1 MNIENIV
8 MNSFTE
14 KNYGL
19 ILVLIMIIYNN
30 NQRKISVYE
39 LTKPTRNDT
48 QVGFVMIICIAI
60 DTDIRT
66 KLFDNSYFINQGLIA
81 HSQDVKISTG

>member
-19 ILVLIMIIYNN
+19 ILVLIMNIYNN
-30 NQRKISVYE
+30 NQRKFSIYE
-39 LTKPTRNDT
+39 LTKPTCNDT

-66 KLFDNSYFINQGLIA
+66 KLFDNSYFINQ
-81 HSQDVKISTG
+81 

>member
-19 ILVLIMIIYNN
+19 ILVLIMNIYNN
-30 NQRKISVYE
+30 NQRKFSVYE

-66 KLFDNSYFINQGLIA
+66 KLFDNSYFINQ
-81 HSQDVKISTG
+81 

>member
-1 MNIENIV
+1 MNIYI
-8 MNSFTE
+8 
-14 KNYGL
+14 
-19 ILVLIMIIYNN
+19 N
-30 NQRKISVYE
+30 NQRKNSVNE